1 MDFSQLI
8 FKILYNENNMKKFL
22 LKPKKS
28 LGQNFILSSEITK
41 KIVALAGSLENFNVI
56 EIGPGYGALTRE
68 ILVHNPKSLLSI
80 EKDRDLV
87 KHHDQLL
94 NEHQGKYR
102 IIEADALHVIE
113 EELIER
119 PVKVI
124 ANLPYN
130 ISVVLFLKWLNNIK
144 FFTNLTLMFQKE
156 VADRITARPNSK
168 DYGSLSVLSQL
179 LCDIKKEFD
188 IEPKEFFPRP
198 KIHSSVITVNPLP
211 TPKFAVNLETLTRL
225 TRAVFSQRRKM
236 LRNSLQNITNHAETV
251 LENAKLSGNER
262 PENLTIEQFCLLANN
277 VECSFCKSPIAI

>member
-1 MDFSQLI
+1 MR
-8 FKILYNENNMKKFL
+8 KFL

-41 KIVALAGSLENFNVI
+41 KIVALADSLENFNVI

-124 ANLPYN
+124 ANLPYS

-198 KIHSSVITVNPLP
+198 KVHSSVITVNPLT

-225 TRAVFSQRRKM
+225 TRAVFAQRRKM

>member
-8 FKILYNENNMKKFL
+8 FKILYNENNMRKFL

-41 KIVALAGSLENFNVI
+41 KIVALADSLENFNVI
-56 EIGPGYGALTRE
+56 EIGPGYGVLTRE

-198 KIHSSVITVNPLP
+198 KVHSSVITVNPLP

-225 TRAVFSQRRKM
+225 TRAVFAQRRKM

-251 LENAKLSGNER
+251 LENAKLSGNQR
-262 PENLTIEQFCLLANN
+262 PEDLTIEQFCLLANN
-277 VECSFCKSPIAI
+277 VECLFYNKIY

>member
-1 MDFSQLI
+1 MNFSQLI
-8 FKILYNENNMKKFL
+8 FKILYNENNMRKFL

-102 IIEADALHVIE
+102 IIEEDALHVTE

-144 FFTNLTLMFQKE
+144 FFTSLTLMFQKE

-198 KIHSSVITVNPLP
+198 KVHSSVITVNPLP

-225 TRAVFSQRRKM
+225 IRAVFAQRRKM
-236 LRNSLQNITNHAETV
+236 LRNSLQNITNHTETV

-277 VECSFCKSPIAI
+277 VECLFCKSPIAI

>member
-1 MDFSQLI
+1 MNFRQLI

-102 IIEADALHVIE
+102 IIEADALHVTE

-225 TRAVFSQRRKM
+225 TRVVFSQRRKM

-251 LENAKLSGNER
+251 LENAKLSGNQR

-277 VECSFCKSPIAI
+277 VEFLFCNKMY

>member
-8 FKILYNENNMKKFL
+8 FKILYNENNMRKFL

-56 EIGPGYGALTRE
+56 EIGPGYGTLTRE

-94 NEHQGKYR
+94 NEHQEKYR
-102 IIEADALHVIE
+102 IIEADALHVTE

-225 TRAVFSQRRKM
+225 TRAVFAQRRKM

-277 VECSFCKSPIAI
+277 VECLFCKSPIAI

>member
-1 MDFSQLI
+1 MR
-8 FKILYNENNMKKFL
+8 KFL

-102 IIEADALHVIE
+102 IIEADALHVTE

-225 TRAVFSQRRKM
+225 TRVVFSQRRKM
-236 LRNSLQNITNHAETV
+236 LRNSLQNITNHTETV

-277 VECSFCKSPIAI
+277 VECLFCKSPIAI

>member
-1 MDFSQLI
+1 MNFSQLI

-102 IIEADALHVIE
+102 IIEADALHVTE

-198 KIHSSVITVNPLP
+198 KVHSSVITVNPLP

-225 TRAVFSQRRKM
+225 IRAVFAQRRKM
-236 LRNSLQNITNHAETV
+236 LRNSLQNITNHTETV

-277 VECSFCKSPIAI
+277 VECLFCKSPIAI

>member
-8 FKILYNENNMKKFL
+8 FKILYNENNMRKFL

-102 IIEADALHVIE
+102 IIEADALHVTE

-144 FFTNLTLMFQKE
+144 FFTSLTLMFQKE

-198 KIHSSVITVNPLP
+198 KVHSSVITVNPLP
-211 TPKFAVNLETLTRL
+211 TPKFAVNLETLIRL
-225 TRAVFSQRRKM
+225 IRAVFAQRRKM

-277 VECSFCKSPIAI
+277 VECLFCKSPIAI

>member
-8 FKILYNENNMKKFL
+8 FKILYNENNMRKFL

-87 KHHDQLL
+87 KRHDQLL

-130 ISVVLFLKWLNNIK
+130 TSVVLFLKWLNNIK

-179 LCDIKKEFD
+179 LCDIKKEFY

-225 TRAVFSQRRKM
+225 TRAVFAQRRKM

-251 LENAKLSGNER
+251 LENAKLSGNQR

>member
-8 FKILYNENNMKKFL
+8 FKILYNENNMRKFL

-28 LGQNFILSSEITK
+28 LGQNFILSSEIIK
-41 KIVALAGSLENFNVI
+41 RIVVLAGNLENFNVI

-130 ISVVLFLKWLNNIK
+130 ISVALFLNWLNNIK

-188 IEPKEFFPRP
+188 IEPKEFFPSP
-198 KIHSSVITVNPLP
+198 KVHSSVITVNPLP

-225 TRAVFSQRRKM
+225 TRAVFAQRRKM

-277 VECSFCKSPIAI
+277 VECLFCKSPIAI

>member
-8 FKILYNENNMKKFL
+8 FKILYNENNMRKFL

-225 TRAVFSQRRKM
+225 TRAVFAQRRKM

-277 VECSFCKSPIAI
+277 VECLFCKSPIAI

>member
-8 FKILYNENNMKKFL
+8 FKILYNENNMRKFL

-102 IIEADALHVIE
+102 IIEADALHVTE

-130 ISVVLFLKWLNNIK
+130 TSVVLFLKWLNNIK

-225 TRAVFSQRRKM
+225 TRAVFAQRRKM
-236 LRNSLQNITNHAETV
+236 LRNSLQNIMNHAETV
-251 LENAKLSGNER
+251 LENAKLSGNQR

>member
-8 FKILYNENNMKKFL
+8 FKILYNENNMRKFL

-28 LGQNFILSSEITK
+28 LGQNFILSSEIIK
-41 KIVALAGSLENFNVI
+41 RIVVLAGNLENFNVI

-130 ISVVLFLKWLNNIK
+130 ISIALFLNWLNNIK

-198 KIHSSVITVNPLP
+198 KVHSSVITVNPLP

-225 TRAVFSQRRKM
+225 TRAVFAQRRKM

-277 VECSFCKSPIAI
+277 VECLFCKSPIAI

>member
-8 FKILYNENNMKKFL
+8 FKILYNENNMRKFL

-28 LGQNFILSSEITK
+28 LGQNFILSSEIIK
-41 KIVALAGSLENFNVI
+41 RIVVLAGNLENFNVI

-225 TRAVFSQRRKM
+225 TRAVFAQRRKM

-277 VECSFCKSPIAI
+277 VECLFCKSPIAI

>member
-8 FKILYNENNMKKFL
+8 FKILYNENNMRKFL

-41 KIVALAGSLENFNVI
+41 KIVALAGSLKNFNVI

-94 NEHQGKYR
+94 NEHQGRYR

-113 EELIER
+113 EELIKR

-130 ISVVLFLKWLNNIK
+130 ISAALFLKWLNNIK
-144 FFTNLTLMFQKE
+144 FFTSLTLMFQKE

-168 DYGSLSVLSQL
+168 DYGPLSVLSQL

-198 KIHSSVITVNPLP
+198 KIHSSVITVNPLL
-211 TPKFAVNLETLTRL
+211 TPKFAVNLETLIKL
-225 TRAVFSQRRKM
+225 TRAVFAQRRKM

-251 LENAKLSGNER
+251 LENAKLSGNQR

-277 VECSFCKSPIAI
+277 I

>member
-8 FKILYNENNMKKFL
+8 FKILYNENNMRKFL

-28 LGQNFILSSEITK
+28 LGQNFILSNEITK
-41 KIVALAGSLENFNVI
+41 KIVALAGSLKNFNVI

-102 IIEADALHVIE
+102 IIEEDALHVTE

-144 FFTNLTLMFQKE
+144 FFTSLTLMFQKE

-198 KIHSSVITVNPLP
+198 KVHSSVITVNPLP

-225 TRAVFSQRRKM
+225 IRAVFAQRRKM

-251 LENAKLSGNER
+251 LENVKLSGNER

>member
-1 MDFSQLI
+1 MNFSQLI

-102 IIEADALHVIE
+102 IIEADALHVTE

-211 TPKFAVNLETLTRL
+211 IPKFAVNLETLTRL

-251 LENAKLSGNER
+251 LENAKLSGNQR
-262 PENLTIEQFCLLANN
+262 PEDLTIEQFCLLANN
-277 VECSFCKSPIAI
+277 VECLFYNKIY

>member
-8 FKILYNENNMKKFL
+8 FKILYNENNMRKFL

-130 ISVVLFLKWLNNIK
+130 ISVALFLKWLNNIK

-225 TRAVFSQRRKM
+225 TRAVFAQRRKM

-277 VECSFCKSPIAI
+277 VECLFCKSPIAI

>member
-8 FKILYNENNMKKFL
+8 FKILYNENNMRKFL

-102 IIEADALHVIE
+102 IIEADALHVTE

-225 TRAVFSQRRKM
+225 TRVVFSQRRKM
-236 LRNSLQNITNHAETV
+236 LRNSLQNITNHTETV

-277 VECSFCKSPIAI
+277 VECLFYKSPIAI

>member
-8 FKILYNENNMKKFL
+8 FKILYNENNMRKFL

-102 IIEADALHVIE
+102 IIEADALHVTE

-225 TRAVFSQRRKM
+225 TRAVFAQRRKM

-251 LENAKLSGNER
+251 LENAKLSGNQR
-262 PENLTIEQFCLLANN
+262 PENLTIEQFCSLANN

>member
-8 FKILYNENNMKKFL
+8 FKILYNENNMRKFL

-41 KIVALAGSLENFNVI
+41 KIVALADSLENFNVI

-144 FFTNLTLMFQKE
+144 FFTSLTLMFQKE

-277 VECSFCKSPIAI
+277 I

>member
-1 MDFSQLI
+1 MNFSQLI

-102 IIEADALHVIE
+102 IIEADALHVTE

-156 VADRITARPNSK
+156 VADRITAIPNSK

-211 TPKFAVNLETLTRL
+211 IPKFAVNLETLTRL

-236 LRNSLQNITNHAETV
+236 LRNSLQNITNHTETV

-277 VECSFCKSPIAI
+277 VECLFCKSPIAI

>member
-8 FKILYNENNMKKFL
+8 FKILYNENNMRKFL

-251 LENAKLSGNER
+251 LENAKLSGNQR

>member
-8 FKILYNENNMKKFL
+8 FKILYNENNMRKFL

-28 LGQNFILSSEITK
+28 LGQNFILSSEIIK
-41 KIVALAGSLENFNVI
+41 RIVVLAGNLENFNVI

-130 ISVVLFLKWLNNIK
+130 ISVALFLNWLNNIK

-198 KIHSSVITVNPLP
+198 KVHSSVITVNPLP

-225 TRAVFSQRRKM
+225 TRAVFAQRRKM

-277 VECSFCKSPIAI
+277 VECLFCKSPIAI

>member
-1 MDFSQLI
+1 MR
-8 FKILYNENNMKKFL
+8 KFL

-28 LGQNFILSSEITK
+28 LGQNFILSSEIIK
-41 KIVALAGSLENFNVI
+41 RIVVLAGNLENFNVI

-198 KIHSSVITVNPLP
+198 KVHSSVITVNPLP

-225 TRAVFSQRRKM
+225 TRAVFAQRRKM

-262 PENLTIEQFCLLANN
+262 SENLTIEQFCLLANN
-277 VECSFCKSPIAI
+277 VECLFCKSPIAI

>member
-1 MDFSQLI
+1 MNFSQLI
-8 FKILYNENNMKKFL
+8 FKILYNENNMRKFL

-102 IIEADALHVIE
+102 IIEADALHVTE

-144 FFTNLTLMFQKE
+144 FFTSLTLMFQKE

-198 KIHSSVITVNPLP
+198 KVHSSVITVNPLP

-225 TRAVFSQRRKM
+225 IRAVFAQRRKM
-236 LRNSLQNITNHAETV
+236 LRNSLQNITNHTETV

-277 VECSFCKSPIAI
+277 VECLFCKSPIAI

>member
-1 MDFSQLI
+1 MNFSQLI

-94 NEHQGKYR
+94 NEHQGKYK

-211 TPKFAVNLETLTRL
+211 TPKFVVNLETLIKL

-251 LENAKLSGNER
+251 LENAKLSGNQR

-277 VECSFCKSPIAI
+277 VECLFCNKMY

>member
-8 FKILYNENNMKKFL
+8 FKILYNENNMRKFL

-28 LGQNFILSSEITK
+28 LGQNFILSSGITK
-41 KIVALAGSLENFNVI
+41 KIVALASSLENFNVI

-102 IIEADALHVIE
+102 IIEEDALHVTE

-144 FFTNLTLMFQKE
+144 FFTSLTLMFQKE

-198 KIHSSVITVNPLP
+198 KVHSSVITVNPLP

-225 TRAVFSQRRKM
+225 IRAVFAQRRKM

-277 VECSFCKSPIAI
+277 VECLFCKSPIAI

>member
-1 MDFSQLI
+1 MR
-8 FKILYNENNMKKFL
+8 KFL

-28 LGQNFILSSEITK
+28 LGQNFILSSETTK

-94 NEHQGKYR
+94 NEHQGKHR
-102 IIEADALHVIE
+102 IIEADALNVIE

-144 FFTNLTLMFQKE
+144 FFTNLTLTFQKE

-198 KIHSSVITVNPLP
+198 KVHSSVITVNPLP

-225 TRAVFSQRRKM
+225 TRAVFAQRRKM

-251 LENAKLSGNER
+251 FENAKLSGNER

>member
-1 MDFSQLI
+1 MNFRQLI

-102 IIEADALHVIE
+102 IIEADALHIIE

-130 ISVVLFLKWLNNIK
+130 ISVALFLKWLDSIK
-144 FFTNLTLMFQKE
+144 FFTSLTLMFQKE

-168 DYGSLSVLSQL
+168 DYGPLSVLSQL
-179 LCDIKKEFD
+179 LCDIKRNLILNLKS
-188 IEPKEFFPRP
+188 FFQDQ
-198 KIHSSVITVNPLP
+198 KYI
-211 TPKFAVNLETLTRL
+211 
-225 TRAVFSQRRKM
+225 
-236 LRNSLQNITNHAETV
+236 LQ
-251 LENAKLSGNER
+251 
-262 PENLTIEQFCLLANN
+262 
-277 VECSFCKSPIAI
+277 